1 MDELALL
8 RLRIQALEEENK
20 LLKQTL
26 VVKTVEQEECECGT
40 PHKLFVMGMV
50 GGEYGN
56 GQ

>member
-8 RLRIQALEEENK
+8 RLRIAALEEENK

-40 PHKLFVMGMV
+40 PHKLYVMGPLS
-50 GGEYGN
+50 ED
-56 GQ
+56 